1 MDSNSYNTTPLYKT
15 HLRLGGK
22 MIEYAGFKMPVEF
35 SGVIS
40 EHLSVREKCGVF
52 DVSHM
57 GEFLISG
64 DDSVTNLD
72 RIMTNEMSTLNP
84 GKVRYT
90 LMCNDNGGTIDDLL
104 VYCITEGK
112 YLLVVNAA
120 NRNKD
125 FLWIYDNLKGD
136 CVIDDISDGLAML
149 AVQGPETGKLMDKL
163 LTNGKLPEKYY
174 SFNEN
179 IEVSGIKLTASYTGY
194 TGERGYE
201 LLCRA
206 HEATAL
212 YDSLLNADNIPAL
225 PCGLAAR
232 DTLRLEA
239 AFPLYGH
246 ELNENITPIEAG
258 LGFAVK
264 TDKDFFIGKESIVN
278 NPPRYSRIGLKVT
291 GRGIA
296 REGNAVELHGSNIGF
311 ITSGTYLPYLK
322 GAYAMA
328 LVSKDK
334 VNIHDIV
341 TIDIRGRKVEA
352 VVVKLPF
359 YKSNK

>member
-1 MDSNSYNTTPLYKT
+1 MDSNNYKTTPLYET
-15 HLRLGGK
+15 HLELGGK
-22 MIEYAGFKMPVEF
+22 MIEYAGFNMPVEF
-35 SGVIS
+35 TGVIS
-40 EHLSVREKCGVF
+40 EHLSVRETCGVF

-64 DDSVTNLD
+64 DDAVANLN
-72 RIMTNEMSTLNP
+72 RIMTNEMSTLKP

-90 LMCNDNGGTIDDLL
+90 LMCNDSGGIIDDLL
-104 VYCITEGK
+104 VYCITEGR
-112 YLLVVNAA
+112 YLLIVNAA
-120 NRNKD
+120 NRDKD
-125 FLWIYDNLKGD
+125 FLWISDNLKGD
-136 CVIDDISDGLAML
+136 CIIDDLSDGLALL
-149 AVQGPETGKLMDKL
+149 AVQGPESDRLMDRL

-179 IEVSGIKLTASYTGY
+179 VEISGIKLTASYTGY
-194 TGERGYE
+194 TGERGFE
-201 LLCRA
+201 LLCRT
-206 HEATAL
+206 HEVTEL
-212 YDSLLNADNIPAL
+212 YNSLLNADDISVL

-264 TDKDFFIGKESIVN
+264 TDKDFFIGKESIIN
-278 NPPRYSRIGLKVT
+278 NPVRYSRIGLKVT

-296 REGNAVELHGSNIGF
+296 REGNTVELNGENIGT

-328 LVSKDK
+328 SVSKDI
-334 VNIHDIV
+334 VNIHDVV

-352 VVVKLPF
+352 EVVKLPF

>member
-1 MDSNSYNTTPLYKT
+1 MDSNNYKTTPLYDT
-15 HLRLGGK
+15 HLNLGGK
-22 MIEYAGFKMPVEF
+22 MVEYAGFKMPVEF

-40 EHLSVREKCGVF
+40 EHLCVREKCGVF

-57 GEFLISG
+57 GEFLICG
-64 DDSVTNLD
+64 DDAVANLN

-84 GKVRYT
+84 GKARYT
-90 LMCNDNGGTIDDLL
+90 LMCNDNGGIIDDLL
-104 VYCITEGK
+104 VYCITEGR
-112 YLLVVNAA
+112 YLLIVNAA

-125 FLWIYDNLKGD
+125 FTWICDNLKGD
-136 CVIDDISDGLAML
+136 CIADDLSDGLALL
-149 AVQGPETGKLMDKL
+149 AVQGPESGKLMSKL
-163 LTNGKLPEKYY
+163 LTKGNLPEKYY

-194 TGERGYE
+194 TGERGFE

-206 HEATAL
+206 HEVTSL
-212 YDSLLNADNIPAL
+212 YNSLLDAGDVSAL

-246 ELNENITPIEAG
+246 ELNKDITPIEAG

-264 TDKDFFIGKESIVN
+264 TDKEYFIGKESIVS
-278 NPPRYSRIGLKVT
+278 NPVRYSRIGLKIT

-296 REGNAVELHGSNIGF
+296 REGNAVELNGDNIGF

-328 LVSKDK
+328 SVSKDS
-334 VNIHDIV
+334 VNIDDIV
-341 TIDIRGRKVEA
+341 TVDIRGRKVEA
-352 VVVKLPF
+352 EVVKLPF